1 MLTINLKNRRHTFI
15 EIMLVLFITV
25 ISFHSLQNKQSLDKQ
40 VDFIKSLIIEARQ
53 SALNSKNGRDQKII
67 FSTSSIALNE
77 KVFDLENNIQLRSYS
92 MATNT
97 IIFYRVTGLA
107 SATGTIEYVIRR
119 DDKDFA
125 TSSIMINALG
135 IIE

>member
-1 MLTINLKNRRHTFI
+1 
-15 EIMLVLFITV
+15 
-25 ISFHSLQNKQSLDKQ
+25 
-40 VDFIKSLIIEARQ
+40 
-53 SALNSKNGRDQKII
+53 
-67 FSTSSIALNE
+67 
-77 KVFDLENNIQLRSYS
+77 